1 LLNLS
6 KINIELR
13 IIGYNFAIET
23 KIITICEKIVFLK
36 IEEITRITKI
46 NKSVLALSNPNKTG
60 CEQNNKKIKTNVPNF
75 FGFNILL
82 IVNMNKKFTISGK

>member
-1 LLNLS
+1 M
-6 KINIELR
+6 
-13 IIGYNFAIET
+13 
-23 KIITICEKIVFLK
+23 VFLK
-36 IEEITRITKI
+36 SEETTRIIKI

-82 IVNMNKKFTISGK
+82 IVNINKKFRSHMDK